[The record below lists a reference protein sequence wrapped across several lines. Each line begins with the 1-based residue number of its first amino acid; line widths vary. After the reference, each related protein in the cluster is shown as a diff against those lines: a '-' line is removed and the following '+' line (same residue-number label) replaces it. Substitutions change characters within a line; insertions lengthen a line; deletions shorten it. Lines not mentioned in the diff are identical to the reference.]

1 MLNETQIKE
10 IREHLEKAQN
20 PLFFFD
26 NDNDGLMSYL
36 LLRRF
41 IDRGK
46 GIVVKG
52 THNLSRTYY
61 KRVKELKPD
70 YIFIL
75 DIPSVEKEFL
85 EIAEKEGLPIVWI
98 DHHNANLG
106 VEVPL
111 MHSSLFNYYNP
122 FHNDKTNEPVAYLCY
137 KIINQKKDLW
147 LAIIGCISDYY
158 LPDFYDEF

>member
-52 THNLSRTYY
+52 THKLSKTYY
-61 KRVKELKPD
+61 KRVRELKPD

-75 DIPSVEKEFL
+75 DIPSEKEFL

-111 MHSSLFNYYNP
+111 MHSFLFNYYNP